1 MKRKTQSIS
10 VLLVE
15 DNEIDA
21 RMVLRAAESSRLAN
35 QIHVVSDGAQALS
48 YLHREPPFTDAPC
61 PHLVLLDL
69 NLPGIDGRD
78 VLAEMKADETL
89 RHIPVVILTS
99 STLEQDVLASYRSDA
114 AAFVTKPVGLDGFLK
129 VVEAVEHFWI
139 DVVTLPEAA
148 IS

>member
-1 MKRKTQSIS
+1 MRRKNQPTT

-21 RMVLRAAESSRLAN
+21 RMVLRAARSSRLAN
-35 QIHVVSDGAQALS
+35 HIQVVTDGAQALD
-48 YLHREPPFTDAPC
+48 YLHRRPPFADAPY

-78 VLAEMKADETL
+78 VLAEMKADDTL

-99 STLEQDVLASYRSDA
+99 STLEQDVLASYRGDA

-129 VVEAVEHFWI
+129 VVEAVECFWI
-139 DVVTLPEAA
+139 DVVTLPEVAVG
-148 IS
+148 